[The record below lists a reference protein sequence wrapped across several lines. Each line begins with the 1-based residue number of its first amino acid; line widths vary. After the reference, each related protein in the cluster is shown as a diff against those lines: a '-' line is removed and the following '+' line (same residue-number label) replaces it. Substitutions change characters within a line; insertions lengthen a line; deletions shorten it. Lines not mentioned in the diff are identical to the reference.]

1 MSKELPSQKINLP
14 AILETLPKE
23 IQASIKKFPKEQ
35 QEKVILTIYRQIS
48 IQQTYVGPIPSPE
61 MLSGYEEIVEGS
73 AKLIIDKFDKQFAH
87 RVEMEK
93 TVIPNQVSQTT
104 RGQWF
109 GFIIAMTAIGW
120 TVYLSITGHEDV
132 AKVLGG
138 TTMVSLVSVFVI
150 GRFFSKK

>member
-109 GFIIAMTAIGW
+109 GFIIAMTAIGC

-150 GRFFSKK
+150 GRFFSNN

>member
-109 GFIIAMTAIGW
+109 GFIIAMTAIGC